1 MLKGLGDIGN
11 LMKLQKEFKSIQKKI
26 MGASREGQSPNGKV
40 KAVVNGEYRVLNLSI
55 DPEYMKEASPRDL
68 EKSVLAA
75 VNHAV
80 DEVKSY
86 SAAEM
91 EKLTGGLNI
100 PGLGGLGSMFK

>member
-26 MGASREGQSPNGKV
+26 MGATREGQSPNGMV
-40 KAVVNGEYRVLNLSI
+40 KAVVNGEYRVMTLSI
-55 DPEYMKEASPRDL
+55 DPEYAKTAASRDL
-68 EKSVLAA
+68 EKMVLAA
-75 VNHAV
+75 VNSAV
-80 DEVKSY
+80 DEVKNY

-100 PGLGGLGSMFK
+100 PGLGGMFK

>member
-26 MGASREGQSPNGKV
+26 MSATREGRNPDGTV
-40 KAVVNGEYRVLNLSI
+40 KAVLNGEYRVMSLSI
-55 DPEYMKEASPRDL
+55 DPEYLKSAAPRDL
-68 EKSVLAA
+68 EKAVLAA
-75 VNHAV
+75 VNNAV

-91 EKLTGGLNI
+91 EKLTGGLNL

>member
-26 MGASREGQSPNGKV
+26 MSATREGQGANGKV
-40 KAVVNGEYRVLNLSI
+40 KAVVNGEYRVMTLAI
-55 DPEYMKEASPRDL
+55 DPEYLKSAAPREL
-68 EKSVLAA
+68 EKAVLSA
-75 VNHAV
+75 VNGAV
-80 DEVKSY
+80 DEVKGY

-91 EKLTGGLNI
+91 EKLTGGLDI

>member
-1 MLKGLGDIGN
+1 MLKGLGDLGN

-26 MGASREGQSPNGKV
+26 MGATREGQSSNGMV
-40 KAVVNGEYRVLNLSI
+40 KAVVNGEYKVITLSI
-55 DPEYMKEASPRDL
+55 DPEYLKSASPRDL
-68 EKSVLAA
+68 EKTVLAA
-75 VNHAV
+75 VNNAV

>member
-26 MGASREGQSPNGKV
+26 MSASREGQSPNGKV
-40 KAVVNGEYRVLNLSI
+40 KATVNGEYKLLALSI
-55 DPEYMKEASPRDL
+55 DPEFMKGADPRDL
-68 EKSVLAA
+68 EKSVAAA
-75 VNHAV
+75 VNNAV
-80 DEVKSY
+80 DEVKNY